1 MPVAPPRSA
10 FGRRSCLTI
19 DSSFGEGMKKKVMS
33 GQSVPAV
40 GFCYDREE
48 AVRHLAGAD
57 PVLADLMSR
66 AGPFA
71 MQLRR
76 LQSPFEALARNII
89 YQQLHGKAAAAIHA
103 RVLALSGGKRIRP
116 EHILGAP
123 DEPLRAAGL
132 SASKL
137 AALRDLAA
145 KAADGTVPTLARLRR
160 MNDDEIV
167 ARLTEVRGVGRWT
180 VEMLL
185 MFGLGRP
192 DVLPVG
198 DYAVRKGFATIY
210 GLSEMPKPKE
220 LESWGERWRPY
231 RSVASWYMWRA
242 LELPPKAD
250 EG

>member
-1 MPVAPPRSA
+1 MNKRALEDGAKSR
-10 FGRRSCLTI
+10 
-19 DSSFGEGMKKKVMS
+19 D
-33 GQSVPAV
+33 
-40 GFCYDREE
+40 GFCYDPSE
-48 AVRHLAGAD
+48 AVLHLSGAD
-57 PVLADLMSR
+57 AVLADLISR
-66 AGPFA
+66 VGPFA
-71 MQLRR
+71 MQLRG

-103 RVLALSGGKRIRP
+103 RVLALSGVKRLRP

-123 DEPLRAAGL
+123 DEPLRGAGL

-145 KAADGTVPTLARLRR
+145 RTADGTVPTLARLRR
-160 MNDDEIV
+160 MSDEEIV

-198 DYAVRKGFATIY
+198 DYAVRKGFAVTY
-210 GLSEMPKPKE
+210 GRAEMPKPKE
-220 LESWGERWRPY
+220 LEAYGERWRPY

-242 LELPPKAD
+242 LELPPRRDEADDKGKAKKKS
-250 EG
+250 